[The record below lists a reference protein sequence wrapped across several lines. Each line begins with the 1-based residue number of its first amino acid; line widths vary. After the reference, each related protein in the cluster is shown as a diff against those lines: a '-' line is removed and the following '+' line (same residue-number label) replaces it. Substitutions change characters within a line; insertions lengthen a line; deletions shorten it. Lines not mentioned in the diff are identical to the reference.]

1 MLAGSAWAALSTGH
15 LGCCAEGCGGAAQR
29 LGTRH
34 GRKATVN
41 VTVSFTTLLGI
52 DDEPGVLHGYGLIH
66 PAVARRIA
74 GEATWRRVLTDPTAG
89 AVLDY
94 GTTRYAL
101 PRHLAEHV
109 IMRDVTCRFPTCN
122 GLPTHA
128 SSTTQFRSSRTGPA
142 ARRRMA
148 TWAHSMIDI
157 TMTRP
162 IADSRCVSQDP
173 TSQDATR
180 PIKMISRWTT

>member
-1 MLAGSAWAALSTGH
+1 MPLEGLRFDMLAGSAWAALSTGH

-109 IMRDVTCRFPTCN
+109 IMRCDMPVPDVQLDC
-122 GLPTHA
+122 
-128 SSTTQFRSSRTGPA
+128 
-142 ARRRMA
+142 RRMRA
-148 TWAHSMIDI
+148 RPHSSVQVGRDR
-157 TMTRP
+157 RP
-162 IADSRCVSQDP
+162 DVAWQPGHIP
-173 TSQDATR
+173 
-180 PIKMISRWTT
+180 